1 MKTKSQTVNI
11 FQLTLGALYIA
22 VFALASNVIPKI
34 YLIPNIPITLQTF
47 VIAMMGLTL
56 GIRGG
61 ITAYLSLLILTLCG
75 LPMMSG
81 GIGGPGVLA
90 GPTSG
95 YIYGWIFLIL
105 FTGLY
110 SSLFMDKLV
119 HKKIKGMSI
128 HLPVS
133 FAVGMT
139 GMVLDY
145 ACGALGIVLTS
156 GKAMA
161 AFPAL
166 FVSNLAF
173 LPGDMIKIG
182 LASALSLSLF
192 AKPVYSRILH
202 MNKVRA

>member
-1 MKTKSQTVNI
+1 MKTKSHSVNI

-56 GIRGG
+56 GVRGG
-61 ITAYLSLLILTLCG
+61 MTAYLSVLILTLCG

-81 GIGGPGVLA
+81 GTGGPGVLV

-95 YIYGWIFLIL
+95 YIYGWAFLVL
-105 FTGLY
+105 LTGLY

-133 FAVGMT
+133 FAVGMA
-139 GMVLDY
+139 GIVLDY
-145 ACGALGIVLTS
+145 ACGVLGIVLTS

-166 FVSNLAF
+166 FASNLAF
-173 LPGDMIKIG
+173 LPGDIIKIG

-192 AKPVYSRILH
+192 AKPVYTRILH
-202 MNKVRA
+202 MNQVRA